1 MDGRIPPERGNEVLE
16 VSYVEDNDK
25 AKQFAKTCKSFSKLP
40 VCKEDR
46 IIRRYVRKRMK
57 RRPIVQEESEQD
69 STMEEV
75 ERAIDESKKN
85 KAPVEDNNPYEF
97 LKNLGSTAK
106 ELLLLYKM
114 EKLNI
119 PLRFIRYVKHFLS
132 GHKTRVDINRIK
144 SDPFRFDEGL
154 PQGSSISPLLF
165 LIFINDIHVDLD
177 ADTTASFSADDTV
190 T

>member
-16 VSYVEDNDK
+16 VDGVSYVEENDK

-57 RRPIVQEESEQD
+57 RRPIVPEESEQD
-69 STMEEV
+69 ITMEEI
-75 ERAIDESKKN
+75 ERDIDESKKN

-97 LKNLGSTAK
+97 LKNLGSKAK

-119 PLRFIRYVKHFLS
+119 PLRFIRYVRHFLS
-132 GHKTRVDINRIK
+132 GHKTRVEINRSQIHFALIK
-144 SDPFRFDEGL
+144 DYHKVHQSHL
-154 PQGSSISPLLF
+154 SYS
-165 LIFINDIHVDLD
+165 
-177 ADTTASFSADDTV
+177 
-190 T
+190 